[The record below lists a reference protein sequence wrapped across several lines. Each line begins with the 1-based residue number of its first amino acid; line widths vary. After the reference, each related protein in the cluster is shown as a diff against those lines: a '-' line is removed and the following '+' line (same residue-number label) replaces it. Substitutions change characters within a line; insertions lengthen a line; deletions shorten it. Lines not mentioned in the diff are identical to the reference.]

1 MEEETRSLR
10 GLRTIYTEEQ
20 RQWFK
25 DHCVKFSIAQ
35 WCVIMNTD
43 KTGVHNMAARFKN
56 IRFKRGAPT
65 TNCDN
70 VLAYKHEFE
79 RMDWNRKRGVQ
90 RTKDVKDSRRKD
102 FAYKEITRALLHD
115 PNEVM
120 ERLQLNRF
128 PITWGEYARRMS
140 IYKEL

>member
-1 MEEETRSLR
+1 MEEETRSLK

-25 DHCVKFSIAQ
+25 DHCAKFSVAQ

-70 VLAYKHEFE
+70 VLIYKHEFE
-79 RMDWNRKRGVQ
+79 RMDWNHSRGIQ
-90 RTKDVKDSRRKD
+90 RTKDVKDSISLGKKKINVNITMNYDESRNMTDITLSTPVYSGD
-102 FAYKEITRALLHD
+102 F
-115 PNEVM
+115 
-120 ERLQLNRF
+120 
-128 PITWGEYARRMS
+128 
-140 IYKEL
+140 